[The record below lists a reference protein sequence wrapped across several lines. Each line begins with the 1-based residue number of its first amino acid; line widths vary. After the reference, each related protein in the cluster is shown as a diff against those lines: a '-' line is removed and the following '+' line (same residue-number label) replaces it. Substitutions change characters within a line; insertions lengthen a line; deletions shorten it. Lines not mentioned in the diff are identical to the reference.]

1 MRTLLLGAIIGAA
14 LAEGFVGPAA
24 AQRLRVRVGADAP
37 FSECYCRAKGDRVEV
52 GQTVCLSSPDG
63 PRQATCA
70 MSQNVTT
77 WRFSERPCPDS

>member
-1 MRTLLLGAIIGAA
+1 MRTLLLSAILGAA
-14 LAEGFVGPAA
+14 LAESVAGSAA

-37 FSECYCRAKGDRVEV
+37 FSECYCRAKGNRIEV
-52 GQTVCLSSPDG
+52 GQTACLSSPDG

-77 WRFSERPCPDS
+77 WRFSERPCPES